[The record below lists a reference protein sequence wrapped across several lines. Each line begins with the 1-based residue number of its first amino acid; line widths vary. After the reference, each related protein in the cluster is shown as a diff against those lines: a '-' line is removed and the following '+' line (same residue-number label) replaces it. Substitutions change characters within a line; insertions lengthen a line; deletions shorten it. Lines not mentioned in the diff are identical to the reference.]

1 MSQVSIANR
10 ALAYIGANKI
20 TSLSEGTQEANAISN
35 VYSDS
40 LRSILSEAPWVF
52 ALKRS
57 LLNKV
62 QITPSWGRGNYFSVP
77 ADMVR
82 IFGTMTGDEWRQ
94 EGKYIFSD
102 TDQFG
107 IIYTYK
113 ETDDAVYSP
122 SFVDAFAVRL
132 AADVAYDLTNASSKQ
147 MELIQYYKSEMLPI
161 ARSINAQS
169 RSAKPVKDDL
179 WVNAILRG

>member
-35 VYSDS
+35 VYGDS

-62 QITPSWGRGNYFSVP
+62 QTNPAWGHDNYFAVP

-82 IFGTMTGDEWRQ
+82 IFGTMTENEWRQ
-94 EGKYIFSD
+94 EGKYILSD

-132 AADVAYDLTNASSKQ
+132 AADVAFDLTNSSSKQ

>member
-20 TSLSEGTQEANAISN
+20 TSLNDGTEEAKAVSN

-40 LRSILSEAPWVF
+40 LRSILAEAPWVF

-62 QITPSWGRGNYFSVP
+62 QITPPWGTGHYFAVP

-82 IFGTMTGDEWRQ
+82 IFGTMTNSEWKQ
-94 EGKYIFSD
+94 EGKYILSD

-113 ETDDAVYSP
+113 ETDDALYSP

-132 AADVAYDLTNASSKQ
+132 AADVAYDLTNSSSKQ
-147 MELIQYYKSEMLPI
+147 MELIQYYKSEMLPV

-169 RSAKPVKDDL
+169 RSAAKVRDSL
-179 WVNAILRG
+179 WVDAILRG